1 MREIVIYYI
10 YVITKQVE
18 ECVIRVCYKLY
29 IGKIPCKSIES
40 IFISH
45 PMNLRYA
52 YMITLESDG
61 MSHSKKIA
69 YSISKIP
76 NSQNERKQTGPN
88 GAFGS
93 LHFRGIGIHS
103 IK

>member
-1 MREIVIYYI
+1 
-10 YVITKQVE
+10 
-18 ECVIRVCYKLY
+18 
-29 IGKIPCKSIES
+29 
-40 IFISH
+40 
-45 PMNLRYA
+45 
-52 YMITLESDG
+52 MITLESDG